1 MGISYESESFTVNSG
16 ESKIHRIT
24 LPLNSTLKSASL
36 RIVSNDNE
44 LCGNY
49 TAALY
54 ISNNYDVTGE
64 RIFIPLDYGTVSF
77 MLDPTYVS
85 GSATNLEIDDL
96 DNYIPFQTIGGFYDF
111 KVKKE
116 GMQLIASFYHAS
128 EYYTGSGTVTPRPLD
143 VFVYYELEEPEKNI
157 RFGRRRRWEIILIF

>member
-1 MGISYESESFTVNSG
+1 MGISYESEKFTVNSG

-24 LPLNSTLKSASL
+24 LPINSKLKSASL
-36 RIVSNDNE
+36 RIVSTNNQ

-54 ISNNYDVTGE
+54 ISNDYSIIGE
-64 RIFIPLDYGTVSF
+64 RIFIPLDFGTVSF

-85 GSATNLEIDDL
+85 GSATNLDDDDL

-111 KVKKE
+111 EVKKE
-116 GMQLIASFYHAS
+116 GMQLVSSFYHS
-128 EYYTGSGTVTPRPLD
+128 SQYYTGTGEVNQPLD
-143 VFVYYELEEPEKNI
+143 VYVYYELEEPEPLT
-157 RFGRRRRWEIILIF
+157 RRVRRRFR

>member
-1 MGISYESESFTVNSG
+1 MGISYESEKFTVNSG
-16 ESKIHRIT
+16 ESKVHRIT

-36 RIVSNDNE
+36 RIVSDDNE

-54 ISNNYDVTGE
+54 ISNNYEVTNE

-77 MLDPTYVS
+77 MLDPSTDS
-85 GSATNLEIDDL
+85 SLELDDL

-111 KVKKE
+111 EVKKE
-116 GMQLIASFYHAS
+116 GMQLVSSFYHAS
-128 EYYTGSGTVTPRPLD
+128 EYYSGTGTVIPRPLE
-143 VFVYYELEEPEKNI
+143 VYVYYELEEPEGIK
-157 RFGRRRRWEIILIF
+157 RRVRRRFR